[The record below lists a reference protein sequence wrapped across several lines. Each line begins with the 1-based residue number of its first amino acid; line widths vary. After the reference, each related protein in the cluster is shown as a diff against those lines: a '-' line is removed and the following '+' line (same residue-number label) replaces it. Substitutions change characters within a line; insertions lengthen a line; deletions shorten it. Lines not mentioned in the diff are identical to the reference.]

1 MPEESFS
8 GVRCDRNHGWTDE
21 MQGRR
26 GCDSGTA
33 TKHDLVHGR
42 LHPARGGGHSSEA
55 VEVAALSPD
64 RMPCQ
69 YLPNLLQRLQ
79 ICDLQSG
86 D

>member
-1 MPEESFS
+1 MPEESS
-8 GVRCDRNHGWTDE
+8 SSVRCDRNHGWTDE
-21 MQGRR
+21 MRGRR

-33 TKHDLVHGR
+33 TKNDLAHGR